1 MDASGLRHF
10 AAAALLAGAIARPAP
25 AQPADRPSISADP
38 GTVVRWRAPG
48 TTRCGMGR
56 HSWAALQETCYYP
69 VDLLEKP
76 GVIRISRSRGG
87 KREVAQI
94 SVGPFLYGTEEI
106 DVGDIPQGNPSAEDW
121 KRNARDQVLVGRVW
135 RRKEGPAEF
144 TLPLGPPA
152 KRLPKPKT
160 FGWNRVFNG
169 TAARQPHMGADYAM
183 PKGTRVLAVADG
195 TVAATGDLFF
205 AGNAVFIDHGD
216 GLITMSF
223 HLSEIKVED
232 GQRVKQG
239 DTIGLVGSTG
249 RSSGPHLFFG
259 VRWHGARIDPR
270 FLLEDPGKIPAV
282 AP

>member
-1 MDASGLRHF
+1 MAASRLRSL
-10 AAAALLAGAIARPAP
+10 ALSLLALAAFQAAP
-25 AQPADRPSISADP
+25 ASPADRPTISADP
-38 GTVVRWRAPG
+38 GTLVRWGVSG
-48 TTRCGMGR
+48 TTRCGMGGR
-56 HSWAALQETCYYP
+56 TWAALEEICYYP

-76 GVIRISRSRGG
+76 GIIKIARWSGG
-87 KREVAQI
+87 PRELAQI
-94 SVGPFLYGTEEI
+94 SVGPFPYGTEEI
-106 DVGDIPQGNPSAEDW
+106 DLGDIPQGNPSPEDW
-121 KRNARDQVLVGRVW
+121 KRNARDQVLIGKVW

-152 KRLPKPKT
+152 RRLPKPKT

-169 TAARQPHMGADYAM
+169 TPARQPHMGADYAM
-183 PKGTRVLAVADG
+183 PEGTPVLAVADG

-205 AGNAVFIDHGD
+205 AGNSVFIDHGD

-232 GQRVKQG
+232 GQRVKKG

-270 FLLEDPGKIPAV
+270 FLLENPDKIPAV
-282 AP
+282 GQ